1 MVPPTRVLL
10 VDDDARFAA
19 VVRTVLEDDGYDV
32 VDVVGSAAGV
42 PAACSTHDPD
52 VVVLDL
58 VLPDGDALDA
68 ADTLAAEGQRV
79 PIVVFSSLF
88 DQRIARDA
96 MASGYGYVEKAAGS
110 EALELAIDGVLRLSR
125 VIDLREQDVNQDD

>member
-32 VDVVGSAAGV
+32 VDVVTSAAGV
-42 PAACSTHDPD
+42 PAACSTHEPD

-68 ADTLAAEGQRV
+68 ADTLVAEGQRV

-125 VIDLREQDVNQDD
+125 VIDLREPDVTRDG